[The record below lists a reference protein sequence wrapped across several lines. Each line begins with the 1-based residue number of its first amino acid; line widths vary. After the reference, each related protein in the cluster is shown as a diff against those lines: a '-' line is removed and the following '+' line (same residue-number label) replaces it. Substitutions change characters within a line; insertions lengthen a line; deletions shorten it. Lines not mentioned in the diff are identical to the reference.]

1 MNIFWLAYKNLKRN
15 RFWTVTS
22 TIIAAVS
29 IASIFASFTIVNGIN
44 YSLETGR
51 ERLGADLVVF
61 PSGEENAMISA
72 FQTGAPALFYMKR
85 DLVEKIRKI
94 EGVDKASPELFLMT
108 LSKSCCSL
116 GTPFRIIGFDASTD
130 FVITPWLQKHRI
142 NSLAENEIIIGA
154 EIPSMN
160 GEKMK
165 LLGKE
170 FKVAGVLER
179 TGIGTDKTIYMP
191 LDTARQLALHSLM
204 IKYRPDEISSVLVKV
219 SSGTDISLCAQTIK
233 KTVPQVAVM
242 GSSQFNRS
250 IKVIFDRMVMM
261 ALLVFV
267 VVIILSAVSITG
279 VFYAMSKTRSSEI
292 GILRSLG
299 ATKKDIFD
307 LIILESVF
315 STVIGGIAGVIIS
328 AFLIYDFNI
337 ILAKSLPFPFALS
350 FTGTLEAGLLCVLIS
365 AALGLLGA
373 LFPAIKSSKID
384 PLEAIRQGT

>member
-1 MNIFWLAYKNLKRN
+1 
-15 RFWTVTS
+15 
-22 TIIAAVS
+22 VS
-29 IASIFASFTIVNGIN
+29 GIN

-72 FQTGAPALFYMKR
+72 FQTGTPALFYMKK
-85 DLVEKIRKI
+85 DLVDKIRRI

-154 EIPSMN
+154 DIPSVS

-165 LLGKE
+165 LLGSE

-179 TGIGTDKTIYMP
+179 AGIGADKTIYMP
-191 LDTARQLALHSLM
+191 LDTARRLALHSLM
-204 IKYRPDEISSVLVKV
+204 IKYRPDEISSILVKV
-219 SSGTDISLCAQTIK
+219 SSGADTALCAQTIK
-233 KTVPQVAVM
+233 KNIPQVAVM
-242 GSSQFNRS
+242 GSSQFSRS

-267 VVIILSAVSITG
+267 IVIVLSSVSITG
-279 VFYAMSKTRSSEI
+279 VYYAMSKTRSSEI

-299 ATKKDIFD
+299 ATKKDVFY

-337 ILAKSLPFPFALS
+337 VLAKSLPFPFALS
-350 FTGTLEAGLLCVLIS
+350 LGRTLEVGALCIFIS
-365 AALGLLGA
+365 AVLGLVGA
-373 LFPAIKSSKID
+373 IYPAIKSSRID
-384 PLEAIRQGT
+384 PLDAIRQGT